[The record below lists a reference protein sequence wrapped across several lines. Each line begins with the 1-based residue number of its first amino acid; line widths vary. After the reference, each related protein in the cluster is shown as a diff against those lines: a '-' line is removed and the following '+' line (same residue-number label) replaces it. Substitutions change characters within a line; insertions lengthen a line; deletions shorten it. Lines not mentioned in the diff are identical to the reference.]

1 VRLQGPVTLVFLV
14 GLAAGSWWLAN
25 RGREA
30 EAPAAAV
37 RTGQPGYYLEGA
49 TLQQTDETGRVEM
62 RVTAARAVQDPA
74 TRAVRGETLR
84 VDYFVDEPRTWVM
97 TAKAG
102 TLPPDGQT
110 VQLEGDVRLTGLDAG
125 QDPAVVR
132 TERMTLDVDASV
144 ATTREP
150 VRIDMGRNSI
160 TAQGMR
166 ADLKTDRLQLEADV
180 HGRYVR

>member
-1 VRLQGPVTLVFLV
+1 VKVPGPVALVFLV

-30 EAPAAAV
+30 EEPATAV
-37 RTGQPGYYLEGA
+37 RAGQPGYYLRDA

-62 RVTAARAVQDPA
+62 RVTAATAVQDPA

-84 VDYFVDEPRTWVM
+84 VDYFLDEPRTWVM
-97 TAKAG
+97 TANAG

-125 QDPAVVR
+125 SEPAVIR

-150 VRIDMGRNSI
+150 VRIEMGKNAI
-160 TAQGMR
+160 TARGLR
-166 ADLKTDRLQLEADV
+166 ADLKSDRLQLEDDV
-180 HGRYVR
+180 HGRYTR